1 MIPIILE
8 SDVMS
13 TIDLVWQAKKRI
25 NTIVKKTPLIKSH
38 TLSEQLNAEVY
49 LKLENLHEIGAFKVR
64 GAANKILSISHEE
77 QRRGITTFST
87 GNHGLAVAYVAKQ
100 LGIQAVICISNR
112 VPKAKIDAIKRWGA
126 QIEIVGQSQDEAGV
140 YCQKLHKEH
149 GLTVIKPFDDPYVI
163 AGQGTIGLELLED
176 LPELSSVIVPL
187 SGGGLLAGIG
197 LSLKMNNPII
207 DVYGVSMERSPVMYE
222 SLRVGKPIEL
232 QEQQTLAD
240 SLLGGIGVDNKYTF
254 GLVQKYM
261 DKALLVSEE
270 SIAKAMAFMLINHS
284 MVIEGAAATGIA
296 ALAEKIEIKHG
307 STCAIIISGQNID
320 LDVHLKTV
328 SPYLSSPFH

>member
-1 MIPIILE
+1 MNLI
-8 SDVMS
+8 
-13 TIDLVWQAKKRI
+13 WQAKKRI
-25 NTIVKKTPLIKSH
+25 SMIVNKTPLIKSH
-38 TLSEQLNAEVY
+38 YLSEQLNAEVY

-64 GAANKILSISHEE
+64 GAANKILSLSHEE

-112 VPKAKIDAIKRWGA
+112 VPNAKLNAIKRWGA

-140 YCQKLHKEH
+140 YCEKLHKKY
-149 GLTVIKPFDDPYVI
+149 GLTIIKPFDDPYVI

-176 LPELSSVIVPL
+176 LPETSSVIIPL

-197 LSLKMNNPII
+197 LSLKTNNPMI

-232 QEQQTLAD
+232 QEQETLAD

-270 SIAKAMAFMLINHS
+270 SIAQAMAFMLENHS

-296 ALAEKIEIKHG
+296 ALAEKIQIKHG
-307 STCAIIISGQNID
+307 STCVIIISGQNID
-320 LDVHLKTV
+320 IDVHLKAV